1 MSPVFAIIDAPI
13 IAGIVV
19 VALILFGAER
29 LPKLA
34 RSMGQ
39 AKKEFERHLPESPR
53 RPRTARQSHRPRRRP
68 RPPLLRRPR
77 RRHPPRS
84 RLRSRPVEAGCST
97 DLTFDRP

>member
-39 AKKEFERHLPESPR
+39 AKKEFEAAASGTPPPPEAS
-53 RPRTARQSHRPRRRP
+53 AAE
-68 RPPLLRRPR
+68 PPTI
-77 RRHPPRS
+77 PPAS
-84 RLRSRPVEAGCST
+84 SSVPPTPPPPST
-97 DLTFDRP
+97 P

>member
-39 AKKEFERHLPESPR
+39 AKKEFEAASAGKPAPPEASAVEPQA
-53 RPRTARQSHRPRRRP
+53 T
-68 RPPLLRRPR
+68 PPSTPSA
-77 RRHPPRS
+77 PPTTPPPS
-84 RLRSRPVEAGCST
+84 APQ
-97 DLTFDRP
+97 